1 MYLRWSNL
9 HPPAIPSIMKRRNFD
24 NPEESTFS
32 RFHASSTTRQAP
44 GQASSCCY
52 GAMGRP
58 TPCGT
63 KLQFAFTNRIHY
75 ANDPV
80 KAYISGNALVILSG
94 PHTLIQTLY
103 NDQLLALEAV
113 VIDEA
118 TGKIAICSLEEVYI
132 FKPYGK
138 KEGAL
143 KVRPETR
150 DSRPSCEVL
159 TIYSGHF
166 SPLCSFQATKMAR

>member
-1 MYLRWSNL
+1 MRAVL
-9 HPPAIPSIMKRRNFD
+9 PGKP
-24 NPEESTFS
+24 
-32 RFHASSTTRQAP
+32 QA
-44 GQASSCCY
+44 
-52 GAMGRP
+52 
-58 TPCGT
+58 
-63 KLQFAFTNRIHY
+63 KLQAVVTALWEGQRLVVRNYNSPSRIEFIMLTTL
-75 ANDPV
+75 V

-94 PHTLIQTLY
+94 PHSLIQTIY

-118 TGKIAICSLEEVYI
+118 TGKIAICSLEEVHI

-150 DSRPSCEVL
+150 DSRLSCEVL
-159 TIYSGHF
+159 TTYSGHF
-166 SPLCSFQATKMAR
+166 SPLCSFQATEMAR